1 MIQDQVSVCT
11 CGRAYSHCKICG
23 KRSIYYQKM
32 RSMNLSLI
40 AKKEV
45 RAYRCACGVEFSDDT
60 PCSAEKMTTNI
71 GDMLVPGSIEYARAM
86 NEWVSEYSL
95 KKGVNVNKAF
105 CEAKRQGWQPELYE
119 MEDDLREALE
129 TAGLIS
135 ATAKPVA
142 EQTGPQESAV
152 TLDDIIDT
160 IKNLQEDSK

>member
-95 KKGVNVNKAF
+95 KKGVNVNKASD
-105 CEAKRQGWQPELYE
+105 G
-119 MEDDLREALE
+119 
-129 TAGLIS
+129 
-135 ATAKPVA
+135 
-142 EQTGPQESAV
+142 
-152 TLDDIIDT
+152 
-160 IKNLQEDSK
+160 

>member
-1 MIQDQVSVCT
+1 
-11 CGRAYSHCKICG
+11 
-23 KRSIYYQKM
+23 M

-129 TAGLIS
+129 TTGLIS

-142 EQTGPQESAV
+142 EQTEPQESGV
-152 TLDDIIDT
+152 SLDDI